1 MARLVR
7 WDPFRE
13 FRTMRELTD
22 RMLDRYFEEPL
33 GDWQTSS
40 WGLALDVAE
49 DEDEF
54 VVKASVPGIKP
65 EDLDITVTKNTLT
78 IKGEVR
84 QEEEKEEERYHL
96 RERRY
101 GRFARSITLP
111 TSVNADEIEADYEK
125 GVLTLHLPKTEEM
138 KPKRI
143 EVKSSEKLLEGQF
156 EGNGREKK

>member
-7 WDPFRE
+7 WDPYRE
-13 FRTMRELTD
+13 MRTMRELTD
-22 RMLDRYFEEPL
+22 RMMDRFFEGTV
-33 GDWQTSS
+33 GDWQTSN

-54 VVKASVPGIKP
+54 VVKASVPGINP
-65 EDLDITVTKNTLT
+65 DDLDITVTKNTLM
-78 IKGEVR
+78 IKGEVK

-96 RERRY
+96 RERRF

-111 TSVNADEIEADYEK
+111 TSVDADEIEANYEN
-125 GVLTLHLPKTEEM
+125 GVLILHLPKTEEM

-143 EVKSSEKLLEGQF
+143 SVKSGEKLLEGQF
-156 EGNGREKK
+156 EGNGKNR